1 MWLLWKESIKVE
13 NRTQAQAGKKG
24 ELNQAP
30 LISAGLSIQ
39 EQQLISHRTRIVFTK
54 IAFSFRKVGANF
66 CKNRI
71 RNVG

>member
-24 ELNQAP
+24 ELNQVP

-39 EQQLISHRTRIVFTK
+39 EQQLISHRT
-54 IAFSFRKVGANF
+54 
-66 CKNRI
+66 
-71 RNVG
+71 